1 MLVHKALPDR
11 IPQSLKLGV
20 AIIAAC
26 AAVGAASQSNA
37 TRTYGDY
44 IAPNVSLTRMNRTAV
59 AFADL
64 VEGSKPVVLEFFYT
78 SCTTIC
84 GTQTSTLAGA
94 RKQLGT
100 DITFVSVTIDPEY
113 DTPARLSGYASNFPK
128 ASNWHVL
135 TGRKG
140 DITKILTAF
149 EARPYGDNKML
160 HRPLIFIRPADGHQ
174 WVRIE
179 GLLSSK
185 QVAAEVGNAIAKP
198 PPESS
203 TWVAFR
209 KTLGRWVGN

>member
-1 MLVHKALPDR
+1 MIFHKVLSGHTA
-11 IPQSLKLGV
+11 QSLKLGV
-20 AIIAAC
+20 AIIAAF
-26 AAVGAASQSNA
+26 AGAGAASQNNA

-44 IAPNVSLTRMNRTAV
+44 IAPNVSLTKTSRSPV
-59 AFADL
+59 SFAEL

-100 DITFVSVTIDPEY
+100 DIIFVSVTIDPEY
-113 DTPARLSGYASNFPK
+113 DTPARLSEYASNFPK
-128 ASNWHVL
+128 ASNWQVL
-135 TGRKG
+135 TGRKA
-140 DITKILTAF
+140 DITKVLTAF

-179 GLLSSK
+179 GLLTSK
-185 QVAAEVGNAIAKP
+185 QVAAEVRQAIAKP

-203 TWVAFR
+203 TWVAIR